1 MANKIDISTIDIE
14 KEREKITDLPGLI
27 QFAHNV
33 GSALIKPEDKGRIK
47 GNALAAMHD
56 QTDRQFHQLYDQ
68 METLVKQANYLKERV
83 AISERIY
90 LADMGF
96 SPVINK
102 IYHLYKRKSGQ
113 DVLSMVAPKE
123 WGKKI
128 PFEEHVAEVKLMSD
142 HTWEIL
148 NSAAV

>member
-1 MANKIDISTIDIE
+1 MANKIDISTIDLE

-68 METLVKQANYLKERV
+68 METLVKQANYLK
-83 AISERIY
+83 
-90 LADMGF
+90 
-96 SPVINK
+96 
-102 IYHLYKRKSGQ
+102 
-113 DVLSMVAPKE
+113 
-123 WGKKI
+123 
-128 PFEEHVAEVKLMSD
+128 
-142 HTWEIL
+142 
-148 NSAAV
+148 